1 MTQDEIWQ
9 KIKEDKTKIYGET
22 MLDVFLQT
30 TDYLSLKHY
39 LELTNKQKDFIKS
52 KQIINSLFI
61 KSVAANMKD
70 VALDFIKKGV
80 SDMSWALRIA
90 AEKGHVEI
98 AKILLD
104 LGTKDYHRSA
114 VDAARNNR
122 ANIIK
127 LFIDRQIDDLK
138 YDDDKLFTQ
147 LCFISASSGSVDVIK
162 VLINKIDLY
171 YDPALMGKSYKNN
184 IFKHM
189 MSLAAENGHNNVI
202 KLFLDRNMELTS
214 VLNAAATHGQYKT
227 VELLLN
233 NGAKDEFGL
242 ALVNACESG
251 YYKTVKL
258 LLDRLNYTSQQI
270 YKALSSTKRSMD
282 QKPIIDLLNKYT
294 EKL

>member
-1 MTQDEIWQ
+1 MNRDQIWQ
-9 KIKEDKTKIYGET
+9 KIKEDKTQIYGQSI
-22 MLDVFLQT
+22 LDVFLQT
-30 TDYLSLKHY
+30 TDHLNIKHY
-39 LELTNKQKDFIKS
+39 LELTNKQQDFIKS
-52 KQIINSLFI
+52 KQMLNNLFI
-61 KSVAANMKD
+61 ESVKENMKD
-70 VALDFIKKGV
+70 VMLDFIKKGV

-138 YDDDKLFTQ
+138 YDDDELFTQ
-147 LCFISASSGSVDVIK
+147 LCFISAASGSVDVIK
-162 VLINKIDLY
+162 VLMNKIDLY

-202 KLFLDRNMELTS
+202 KLFLDRNIELS
-214 VLNAAATHGQYKT
+214 GVLVAAAFHGKYET
-227 VELLLN
+227 VELLLD
-233 NGAKDEFGL
+233 NGAKDEFGF
-242 ALVNACESG
+242 ALINACKSG
-251 YYKTVKL
+251 YYKIVKL
-258 LLDRLNYTSQQI
+258 LLDRLNYTSLII
-270 YKALSSTKRSMD
+270 YKAISSTKRSMD
-282 QKPIIDLLNKYT
+282 QNPIVDLLNKYA